1 MGHNSPQHPTKRAA
15 DHSYTMKL
23 VTPETFRPG
32 LEGVVAAETS
42 LSLVDGQNG
51 RLIIAG
57 YALEDIAAHAS
68 FEEVA
73 FLLWQGALP
82 DKATLDEFKST
93 MAAYRVLPSA
103 THSLL
108 EQAAHHQVRP
118 MDALRMAAATFDID
132 LGDVDDFTRAKA
144 VAARVPPTIATYWR
158 YLTGQDP
165 IPPSPTLGRSANYL
179 YMLTGAEPGPAT
191 VRALETYFNTVADH
205 GLNASTFAARVIIA
219 TQSDMVSA
227 VTGAIGALK
236 GPLHGGAPGPAL
248 DMVFEIGTADRAEE
262 VIRAKLDNDERLM
275 GFGHRVY
282 KVRDPR
288 ADVLADA
295 AERMFA
301 SEGDMGL
308 YDLAKA
314 VEATAL
320 KLLDEYKPGRNLKT
334 NVEFF
339 TALLLHG
346 IGLEAP
352 LFTPT
357 FAAGRVAG
365 WIAHCLEQQRTGRLI
380 RPDSTYI
387 GPTGLA
393 WEPVETRKG

>member
-1 MGHNSPQHPTKRAA
+1 
-15 DHSYTMKL
+15 MKL
-23 VTPETFRPG
+23 VTAETYRPG

-51 RLIIAG
+51 RLIVAG

-73 FLLWQGALP
+73 FLLWRGELP
-82 DKATLDEFKST
+82 DKATLNEFKST
-93 MAAYRVLPSA
+93 MATFRVLPSA

-108 EQAAHHQVRP
+108 EQAAHHQVPP

-144 VAARVPPTIATYWR
+144 VAARVPPTVATYWR
-158 YLTGQDP
+158 YLTGQEP
-165 IPPSPTLGRSANYL
+165 IPPSPSLGRSANYL

-191 VRALETYFNTVADH
+191 VRALETYLNTVADH

-308 YDLAKA
+308 YDLAKS

-320 KLLDEYKPGRNLKT
+320 KLLDKYKPGRNLKT

-346 IGLEAP
+346 IGLEIP

-387 GPTGLA
+387 GPTGLI

>member
-1 MGHNSPQHPTKRAA
+1 MRRAV

-23 VTPETFRPG
+23 VTAETYRPG

-73 FLLWQGALP
+73 FLLWRGELP
-82 DKATLDEFKST
+82 DKVTLDEFKST
-93 MAAYRVLPSA
+93 MATYRVLPSA

-108 EQAAHHQVRP
+108 EQAAHHQVAP

-144 VAARVPPTIATYWR
+144 VAARVPPTVATYWR
-158 YLTGQDP
+158 YLTGQEP

-205 GLNASTFAARVIIA
+205 GVNASTFAARVIIA

-262 VIRAKLDNDERLM
+262 VIRAKLDNEERLM

-301 SEGDMGL
+301 SEGDMSL
-308 YDLAKA
+308 YDLAKS

-320 KLLDEYKPGRNLKT
+320 KLLEEYKPGRNLKT

-346 IGLEAP
+346 IGLEIP

-387 GPTGLA
+387 GPTGLT